1 MSHRDPDRRRRP
13 HPARPQDA
21 GVTLIDVMVGL
32 TILAFVA
39 ASLLAIFVSAIAQAR
54 TSGVR
59 GEAASWAQSELD
71 FLRYVGYGSS
81 CLNAGTRTIT
91 PTSASCAASPFG
103 NLEPGLPASLAQ
115 ATVQVENNVGQTG
128 LKRITIQVSQ
138 FPGAVLE
145 RVVSYETQFK

>member
-1 MSHRDPDRRRRP
+1 MSHRDPDRRGRA
-13 HPARPQDA
+13 HPARPLDA

-59 GEAASWAQSELD
+59 GEASSWAQSELD
-71 FLRYVGYGSS
+71 FLRYVGYSSS
-81 CLNAGTRTIT
+81 CLSAGTRTIT
-91 PTSASCAASPFG
+91 PTSASCAAAPFAS
-103 NLEPGLPASLAQ
+103 LEPALPASLAQ

-128 LKRITIQVSQ
+128 LKRITIEVSQ